1 MRHHMRLKDDP
12 FNKIKAGTKTFELRL
27 YDEKRKQVKVRD
39 EIEFENLSTGEKLLV
54 RVVSLH
60 VFSSF
65 EELYATLPLIKC
77 GYTNQSVGTAHYSDM
92 EAYYSQSEQEQYGV
106 VGIEVQLV

>member
-1 MRHHMRLKDDP
+1 MRHSMRLKDDP
-12 FNKIKAGTKTFELRL
+12 YNKIKDGSKTFELRL
-27 YDEKRKQVKVRD
+27 CDEKRKQVKVSD

-65 EELYATLPLIKC
+65 EELYATLPLLKC
-77 GYTNQSVGTAHYSDM
+77 GYTEKTVQLAHYSDM
-92 EAYYSQSEQEQYGV
+92 GVYYSPQEQEQYGV
-106 VGIEVQLV
+106 VGIEVKLC

>member
-1 MRHHMRLKDDP
+1 MRHYMRLKNEP
-12 FNKIKAGTKTFELRL
+12 YSKIKDGTKIFELRL

-39 EIEFENLSTGEKLLV
+39 EIEFENLSTGEILLV

-65 EELYATLPLIKC
+65 EELYATLPLIRC
-77 GYTNQSVGTAHYSDM
+77 GYTEQSVGTAHYSDM
-92 EAYYSQSEQEQYGV
+92 EAYYSKSEQEEYGV